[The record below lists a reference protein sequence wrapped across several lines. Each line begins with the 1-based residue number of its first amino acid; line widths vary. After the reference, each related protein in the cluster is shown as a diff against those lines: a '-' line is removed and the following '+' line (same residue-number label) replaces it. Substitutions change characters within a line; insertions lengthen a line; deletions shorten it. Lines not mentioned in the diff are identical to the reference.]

1 MSNKNTLFIGKVF
14 HHFDSLE
21 STNQYAL
28 NLISK
33 SKPIEGT
40 VISTYNQ
47 TKGRGQIGSNWESGI
62 NQSITLSIILYPD
75 FLPIHRQ
82 FLLNQIIA
90 LGVRDFISVHT
101 SHTVK
106 VKWPND
112 VYVNDK
118 KITGILI
125 QNSLS
130 GKKIATTIVGIG
142 INVNQTE
149 FSSDLEKAT
158 SLSLETNQQFDL
170 NKLIPEL
177 CFYVEAQYLALKAG
191 KFEQIEAAYLKQ
203 LYRYQQAAYFIRPDG
218 QQFEGVIEGI
228 TEYGKLCIRHAG
240 GLEHF
245 DIKEITFK

>member
-40 VISTYNQ
+40 VISTFNQ

-62 NQSITLSIILYPD
+62 NQSITLSIILYPT
-75 FLPIHRQ
+75 FLPIQRQ
-82 FLLNQIIA
+82 FILNQIISLA
-90 LGVRDFISVHT
+90 VRAFISEYT
-101 SHTVK
+101 SQVVK

-130 GKKIATTIVGIG
+130 GKKIATTVVGIG
-142 INVNQTE
+142 INVNQRG
-149 FSSDLEKAT
+149 FPDDLGKAT
-158 SLSLETNQQFDL
+158 SLSLETNHQFDL
-170 NKLIPEL
+170 NKLIPDL
-177 CFYVEAQYLALKAG
+177 CFYVETQYLALKAG
-191 KFEQIEAAYLKQ
+191 KYEQIEQAYLKN
-203 LYRYQQAAYFIRPDG
+203 LYKYQESAQFVRPNG
-218 QQFEGVIEGI
+218 QSFEGIIEGI
-228 TEYGKLCIRHAG
+228 TAYGKLSIRHAN
-240 GLEHF
+240 GLENF